1 MKESGRKLLLY
12 AAKIVPSKCTLQLV
26 IQMTMPKIVDLKT
39 FPTFTPTWR
48 NQTEDSVNVPSK
60 LLSSHCCI
68 HVATRLSVN
77 FHELLKASFKFA
89 FGSCLQISQQTLSN
103 ISKLPLKYQN
113 TFS

>member
-39 FPTFTPTWR
+39 FPTFTPKWR

-60 LLSSHCCI
+60 LL
-68 HVATRLSVN
+68 TK
-77 FHELLKASFKFA
+77 FPLLHPCSD
-89 FGSCLQISQQTLSN
+89 T
-103 ISKLPLKYQN
+103 
-113 TFS
+113 TFSQFSRVVKGFL